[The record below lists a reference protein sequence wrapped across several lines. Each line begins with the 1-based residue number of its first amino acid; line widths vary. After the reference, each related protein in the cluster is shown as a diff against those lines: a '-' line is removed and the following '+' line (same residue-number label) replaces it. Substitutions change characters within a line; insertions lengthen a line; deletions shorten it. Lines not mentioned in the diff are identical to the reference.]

1 MNSDKT
7 LFTENDL
14 RQLELRI
21 DQLIHT
27 VGSLK
32 DENTS
37 LRQQQAKLVTERAQL
52 LDKTEVARNRVEA
65 MISRLQS
72 LELNS

>member
-1 MNSDKT
+1 MNSDRT
-7 LFTENDL
+7 PFTENDL
-14 RQLELRI
+14 HQLELRI
-21 DQLIHT
+21 DQLIQT
-27 VGSLK
+27 VGALK
-32 DENTS
+32 DENIS
-37 LRQQQAKLVTERAQL
+37 LRQQQEKLVTERAQL

>member
-37 LRQQQAKLVTERAQL
+37 LRRQQEKLVTERAQL